1 MLLLLT
7 KKQEKTLFRK
17 LHGGDIT
24 ARDELVMA
32 NLSLVDWVARKYLN
46 NDKGLSLTQLKKLGI
61 TGLDKAIGKYDPKK
75 SYKFSTYATWWIR
88 QAIHL
93 ALDIKDEEKN

>member
-1 MLLLLT
+1 MLLT
-7 KKQEKTLFRK
+7 KKQENFLFRK
-17 LHGGDIT
+17 LHKGDIV

-32 NLSLVDWVARKYLN
+32 NLSLVDWVARNYVS
-46 NDKGLSLTQLKKLGI
+46 NDKGLSLAQLKELGM
-61 TGLDKAIGKYDPKK
+61 TGLNKAIGKYDHRK

-93 ALDIKDEEKN
+93 ALGIKDE